1 MQRFLPGISLLALL
15 VGCLCGGG
23 CIPHEELVN
32 FNQGP
37 DFDSGLYIGNIPTLR
52 IQPDDILAINITGPD
67 EETLRPYLRLMEMQ
81 SGGSKSEVV
90 AGYLVDQTGRIVY
103 PGIGPVKVAG
113 LTIDQARDLLRDL
126 LSDYLR
132 EPIVDVRFLNFKF
145 TVMGEVQRPSTYT
158 LSETQ
163 VTVLEALGLAGDMTT
178 YADRE
183 NILVIREQNQKR
195 EFGQLN
201 LRDRRVF
208 ESPYFYLQ
216 QNDVIYVRPIKQ
228 KVATISDRTAK
239 VLPWVSAA
247 TLLANLVILIV
258 ANNN

>member
-1 MQRFLPGISLLALL
+1 MQSILPGFSLLTLL
-15 VGCLCGGG
+15 ACLLAGG

-67 EETLRPYLRLMEMQ
+67 EATLRPYLRLIEIQ
-81 SGGSKSEVV
+81 RGGGEAEVIP
-90 AGYLVDQTGRIVY
+90 GYLVDQTGRIIY
-103 PGIGPVKVAG
+103 PGIGPIKVAG
-113 LTIDQARDLLRDL
+113 LTIHEARDLLRDR
-126 LSDYLR
+126 LSEYLR
-132 EPIVDVRFLNFKF
+132 DPIVDVRFLNFKF

-183 NILVIREQNQKR
+183 NILVIREQDQQR

-216 QNDVIYVRPIKQ
+216 QNDVIYVQPIKQ

-247 TLLANLVILIV
+247 TLLANLVILLV